1 MPWDEGAHV
10 AFVVQVQVVQVV
22 GVGVVVVVGGGSS
35 SSIVVVVVVLF
46 VVVIGRRQW
55 CASRCLRCYYCCC
68 CCCCCYCCCCCSRQR
83 TCSPFETQQRLP
95 APAAHANLTR
105 PNPGPGPGEEP
116 TVPFSGKGNKNP
128 KFKCLATSLQHG
140 KARSKSRKVG
150 CLEFSCAE

>member
-1 MPWDEGAHV
+1 M
-10 AFVVQVQVVQVV
+10 VQVQVVQVV

-35 SSIVVVVVVLF
+35 SIVVVVVLF

-68 CCCCCYCCCCCSRQR
+68 YCCCCYCCCCSRQR